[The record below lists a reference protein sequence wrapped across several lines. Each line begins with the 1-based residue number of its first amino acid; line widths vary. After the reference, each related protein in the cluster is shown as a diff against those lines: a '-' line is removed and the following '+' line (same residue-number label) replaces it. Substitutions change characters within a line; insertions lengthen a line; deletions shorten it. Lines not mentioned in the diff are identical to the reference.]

1 MEFKGGETVRCPAC
15 GTELDESLGTRIR
28 DQRKVKK
35 LSLRVLSEKSGVSAG
50 FLCDV
55 ELGKRSMTIG
65 TLKKVAKA
73 LEITPSALID

>member
-1 MEFKGGETVRCPAC
+1 MRCPTC

-28 DQRKVKK
+28 DQRKVRKM
-35 LSLRVLSEKSGVSAG
+35 SLRVLSEKSGISAG

-55 ELGKRSMTIG
+55 ELGKRSMTVN

-73 LEITPSALID
+73 LGVTPSVLID

>member
-1 MEFKGGETVRCPAC
+1 MRCPTC

-28 DQRKVKK
+28 DQRKTKK
-35 LSLRVLSEKSGVSAG
+35 MSLRVLAEKSGLSAG

-55 ELGKRSMTIG
+55 ELGKRSMTID

-73 LEITPSALID
+73 LQVTPSILID